1 MDEVLSRLVNEA
13 SQSLDVL
20 SSLWDEIGHDMEQRS
35 HLCRELENELKRV
48 LTAKIQDAQET
59 KAQIQLRIRLSGV
72 RIKSLRSQLDLSR
85 DDISESED
93 VEANS
98 HPRMPLRNI
107 LGHLESTLSVLD
119 ECKVSRL
126 ASLNSKSERLI
137 TLIKSIGGDINEES
151 SQLIHIDPEDSLSS
165 QREVDLDKRL
175 AEIESIKADRI
186 AIIKSL
192 CERMGKIWESL
203 GVDFLGS
210 DTDMLD
216 AQVANVELKCNMIEL
231 LFFNSYINVQIRSG
245 GHGLPC
251 NTETVS
257 QLQEREV
264 LLGEDC
270 SCQITFSLIFHFL
283 CVALNCAQRTYLKLF
298 SLCVW

>member
-85 DDISESED
+85 DEISESED
-93 VEANS
+93 LEANPQ
-98 HPRMPLRNI
+98 PRMPLRNA
-107 LGHLESTLSVLD
+107 LAHLESALSILD
-119 ECKVSRL
+119 ECKMSRL

-137 TLIKSIGGDINEES
+137 TLIKSIGEDIDEETNKMV
-151 SQLIHIDPEDSLSS
+151 HIDPEDSLSS
-165 QREVDLDKRL
+165 QREIDLDKRL
-175 AEIESIKADRI
+175 TEIESVKAERI
-186 AIIKSL
+186 SVIESL

-203 GVDFLGS
+203 GIDFLGS
-210 DTDMLD
+210 DTDILD
-216 AQVANVELKCNMIEL
+216 SQV
-231 LFFNSYINVQIRSG
+231 
-245 GHGLPC
+245 
-251 NTETVS
+251 
-257 QLQEREV
+257 
-264 LLGEDC
+264 GE
-270 SCQITFSLIFHFL
+270 CQ
-283 CVALNCAQRTYLKLF
+283 N
-298 SLCVW
+298 